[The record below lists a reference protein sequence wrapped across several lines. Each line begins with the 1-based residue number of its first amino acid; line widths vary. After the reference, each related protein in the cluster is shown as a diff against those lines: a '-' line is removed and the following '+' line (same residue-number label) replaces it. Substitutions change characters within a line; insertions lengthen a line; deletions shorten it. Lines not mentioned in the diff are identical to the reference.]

1 MMFNKTVLSIY
12 FFSCSVV
19 DLIQNPN
26 ANGAQFRQLLPFS
39 AELFPSA
46 FKCNP
51 CILIANMK
59 EFFTYVW
66 YYSQGNVFGW
76 PKGSY
81 VTSDITSDMIS
92 EWLARVGSAIPR
104 GFSRQY
110 ILSLLKDQPM
120 TGKEIIDKAT
130 LQSEGKWKPSPGL
143 IYPLL
148 GRLLD
153 DGLVME
159 EKDGRYMITKKGL
172 EITSDLQSFNN
183 MIQKQIDVML
193 RVGNVGRFVAMEFI
207 DRITAIGTA
216 LSSNLDSMT
225 QEERNRYKEFLQ
237 NELKKLYEQE
247 AKNAEKEKVK
257 VEE

>member
-1 MMFNKTVLSIY
+1 
-12 FFSCSVV
+12 
-19 DLIQNPN
+19 
-26 ANGAQFRQLLPFS
+26 
-39 AELFPSA
+39 
-46 FKCNP
+46 
-51 CILIANMK
+51 
-59 EFFTYVW
+59 
-66 YYSQGNVFGW
+66 
-76 PKGSY
+76 
-81 VTSDITSDMIS
+81 MIS

-110 ILSLLKDQPM
+110 ILALLRDQPM
-120 TGKEIIDKAT
+120 TGKEIIDRAT

-159 EKDGRYMITKKGL
+159 DKDGRYMITKKGL
-172 EITSDLQSFNN
+172 EITSDLQSFGN

-193 RVGNVGRFVAMEFI
+193 RVGNVGRFVAMDLI
-207 DRITAIGTA
+207 DRITTTGTA

-237 NELKKLYEQE
+237 KELQKLYEQE
-247 AKNAEKEKVK
+247 AKNAEKEKIK
-257 VEE
+257 VE